1 MCDVGRFHY
10 SQVHA
15 FGSEIFADAVYKK
28 QRNIWGYLEMEAL
41 TFFETRVVENELE
54 TRVTEL

>member
-1 MCDVGRFHY
+1 MLVDFTIVKFMHLALRYLLMLCT
-10 SQVHA
+10 
-15 FGSEIFADAVYKK
+15 
-28 QRNIWGYLEMEAL
+28 RNKETIGGYLEMEAL